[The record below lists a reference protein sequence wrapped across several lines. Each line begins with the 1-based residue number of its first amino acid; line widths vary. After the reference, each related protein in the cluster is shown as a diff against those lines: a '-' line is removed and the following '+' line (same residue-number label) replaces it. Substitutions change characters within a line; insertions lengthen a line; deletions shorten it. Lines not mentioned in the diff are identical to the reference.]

1 MKKLEFSKFILY
13 VLYLTAVSFTL
24 LTGYVALQGG
34 DAASVAN
41 IVLAIW
47 GSVSVGVGFYYW
59 KAKAENT
66 IKISSKIPPAV
77 LEKINDV
84 GEFLE

>member
-13 VLYLTAVSFTL
+13 VLYLTAVAFTL

-34 DAASVAN
+34 DAASIAN

>member
-13 VLYLTAVSFTL
+13 VLYLTAVAFTL